1 MRVSSYP
8 RLVIVVWVNEYRT
21 TNVTRVLK
29 IPTVELSQNVSG
41 ERIKK
46 NFGSITVS
54 RVFNEQIQS
63 VNNRSYVFRL
73 SEALSVWLALT
84 NKHEMMSPGSS
95 KHQVLCLAKML
106 VVIKLNNVL
115 FSSVF
120 SRMLNE

>member
-1 MRVSSYP
+1 M
-8 RLVIVVWVNEYRT
+8 
-21 TNVTRVLK
+21 TRVLK
-29 IPTVELSQNVSG
+29 TPTAELSQNVSG

-46 NFGSITVS
+46 KFGSITIS

-95 KHQVLCLAKML
+95 KHRVLCLAKML